1 MSSLLKIDKELL
13 KIICPGITER
23 ELEIEYDIYNGITLS
38 MKAKNRYPIS
48 EEEIDELIEK
58 QNLIKILYAMDG
70 NSYLNDLNISENVIS
85 YLDSLSIPMK
95 KIRIK
100 KVKLINSK
108 PKTKGK
114 EMITKNSIF
123 CLKNRKLLRGICH
136 YIALHPDS
144 YKSKRIIQ
152 CIEEQGKSL

>member
-23 ELEIEYDIYNGITLS
+23 ELEIEYDIYNGITIS

-70 NSYLNDLNISENVIS
+70 NTYFNDFNVSENVIS
-85 YLDSLSIPMK
+85 YLESLSAPMK

-100 KVKLINSK
+100 KVNIIDSKTNIKSAKIN
-108 PKTKGK
+108 TKD
-114 EMITKNSIF
+114 SIF
-123 CLKNRKLLRGICH
+123 CLKNRNLLRNICH

-144 YKSKRIIQ
+144 YYSKKIVDSIK
-152 CIEEQGKSL
+152 EKDKTL